1 MSSPQPKKLIE
12 VALPLPEIN
21 DASSYDKMPGIG
33 PHPKGIHHWWARL
46 PLPCARAVLFASV
59 VTDPSDDPAWKDKSE
74 SKQDAERERLFG
86 IVRRLMGKKLHEH
99 PEVYAEARA
108 EMLKHCGGKLPP
120 VLDPF
125 SGGGSIPLEAARL
138 GFEAH
143 AGDLNPV
150 AVLLNK
156 CNLEIAP
163 RWSGQA
169 PVNPEDRQH
178 IGGTQSWRGTQ
189 GLAADV
195 RFYGR
200 IIREQAEKTIGHFY
214 PTVAAVQEK
223 DGSYRHA
230 TVDEKKSLTSIVL
243 NLKVVAWIWARTV
256 ASDNAAA
263 RGVHVPLMST
273 YWLSS
278 VKGKLAWLEPV
289 VNKAALTYRFEV
301 RTGEPP
307 DRNAVKTGTK
317 LGRGGFKCLFT
328 DTPILFAH
336 VRSEGMAGKLGF
348 HLSAILCEG
357 PRSRVFLPATL
368 EQIECAR
375 KAVVSGELET
385 ELPEHALGFRVQNYG
400 VKKHKQLFTPR
411 QLAAML
417 TLSDLVGGIYERIL
431 NDAHKAGLN
440 PALAKSYSLAVNTFL
455 ALAVDRC
462 TDYNNSHCVWAPTN
476 QKVMHLFNRQ
486 AIPMVWDFGEANT
499 LGDGVG
505 AWSTCCE
512 YVADCIEVLCGTGK
526 GEAHQIDAAADW
538 DGIREQMVVSTDP
551 PYYDN
556 IGYAALSDFF
566 YVWLRRTIGEL
577 HPEIFKTVLVPKMPE
592 LTASPEL
599 FDGDKDKAKEHFESG
614 FRKAFLAMRERLD
627 PRFPLTVYYA
637 FKQEDEESAPAEEAE
652 AETNGVDLTTGWETL
667 LEALISSGFQITA
680 TWPVRASQQWRMRAM
695 GSNALAS
702 YIVLACR
709 PRPVDA
715 RRIGRNEFVAELKRE
730 LPPALKH
737 LQQGNVAPV
746 DFAQAAIGP
755 GMAVYSRYAAVLES
769 NGQPLSVRKALAL
782 INGLKDE
789 LLGESIEEL
798 DKDTRWAVLWFG
810 EDRFNWGE
818 AGQANLLANA
828 QATAVN
834 GLVAAGIL
842 EVEGSNVRLISPER
856 LPADWDP
863 ETDRRLTVWEMTHH
877 LLRIYYYEK
886 QGDAATAALLR
897 QLGTKAD
904 VARDLAYKL
913 FTVCEKNKWSAEAQ
927 GYNALVLGWPD
938 LVKLTQQRPAA
949 RRPEQPDLPEN

>member
-1 MSSPQPKKLIE
+1 MSSAQPKKLIE

-74 SKQDAERERLFG
+74 PKQDAERERLFG

-108 EMLKHCGGKLPP
+108 EMLKHCDGKLPP

-143 AGDLNPV
+143 AADLNPV

-163 RWSGQA
+163 RWVGHA
-169 PVNPEDRQH
+169 PVNPEDRRH
-178 IGGTQSWRGTQ
+178 IGGSQNWRGTQ

-195 RFYGR
+195 RHYGKV
-200 IIREQAEKTIGHFY
+200 IRERTQEKIGHLY
-214 PTVAAVQEK
+214 P
-223 DGSYRHA
+223 
-230 TVDEKKSLTSIVL
+230 
-243 NLKVVAWIWARTV
+243 KVRLPQDYGGGEANVIAWIWARTV
-256 ASDNAAA
+256 ASQDPAT
-263 RGVHVPLMST
+263 RGTHVPLVST
-273 YWLSS
+273 YWLSTAA
-278 VKGKLAWLEPV
+278 GKQAWLEPV
-289 VNKAALTYRFEV
+289 VDRAANTWRF
-301 RTGEPP
+301 
-307 DRNAVKTGTK
+307 AVKTGEAADKAAVKAGTK
-317 LGRGGFKCLFT
+317 VGRGGKFKCLLSNQ
-328 DTPILFAH
+328 PIDIAH
-336 VRSEGMAGKLGF
+336 VRKEAQAGRTGVGML
-348 HLSAILCEG
+348 
-357 PRSRVFLPATL
+357 
-368 EQIECAR
+368 
-375 KAVVSGELET
+375 AVVADSGRGRIYVPASTQHQEIAISIKRPDELDFPLVESARHMT
-385 ELPEHALGFRVQNYG
+385 PTIYG
-400 VKKHKQLFTPR
+400 MVSHRDLYTPR
-411 QLAAML
+411 QLTALAML
-417 TLSDLVGGIYERIL
+417 SDAVREIR
-431 NDAHKAGLN
+431 NSVKVDATNSGL
-440 PALAKSYSLAVNTFL
+440 AEDAADAYSVAVSTFL
-455 ALAVDRC
+455 ALAVGRC
-462 TDYNNSHCVWAPTN
+462 ADFNNSLTGWGASN
-476 QKVMHLFNRQ
+476 QKVMHLFGR
-486 AIPMVWDFGEANT
+486 AAMPMIWDFAEANL
-499 LGDGVG
+499 LGDSVG
-505 AWSTCCE
+505 AWSTCSD
-512 YVADCIEVLCGTGK
+512 YVADCVEVLSNDQRQA
-526 GEAHQIDAAADW
+526 GEASQIDAANGAS
-538 DGIREQMVVSTDP
+538 GVNSLLVSTDP

-556 IGYAALSDFF
+556 VPYADLSDFF
-566 YVWLRRTIGEL
+566 YVWLRRTIGNL
-577 HPEIFKTVLVPKMPE
+577 HPSLFSTVLVPKMPE
-592 LTASPEL
+592 LTASPDR
-599 FDGDKDKAKEHFESG
+599 FGGDKEKAKKHFESG
-614 FRKAFLAMRERLD
+614 FRHAFSKLRARLD

-637 FKQEDEESAPAEEAE
+637 FKQEDEEEDGTDDVGEI
-652 AETNGVDLTTGWETL
+652 NGNVDLTTGWETL
-667 LEALISSGFQITA
+667 LEALISSGFTITA
-680 TWPVRASQQWRMRAM
+680 TCPVRASQKWRMRSM

-709 PRPVDA
+709 PRSPDA

-730 LPPALKH
+730 LPPALRH

-755 GMAVYSRYAAVLES
+755 GMAVFSRYAAVLES
-769 NGQPLSVRKALAL
+769 SGQPLNVRKALAL

-798 DKDTRWAVLWFG
+798 DKDTRWAVQWFG

-818 AGQANLLANA
+818 AGKANLLANA

-842 EVEGSNVRLISPER
+842 EVEGNRVRLISPEK
-856 LPADWDP
+856 LPANWNP

-886 QGDAATAALLR
+886 QGDAVTAALLR
-897 QLGTKAD
+897 KLGAKAD

-927 GYNALVLGWPD
+927 AYNALVLGWPD
-938 LVKLTQQRPAA
+938 LVRLAHERPAA
-949 RRPEQPDLPEN
+949 KAPEQPELVQS